1 MAEKLKA
8 EVRDDFGKGASRR
21 LRREN
26 KVPVVVYGQDED
38 PQHLA
43 LDYHTTFLAVRGNA
57 NALLELDIDGDTQ
70 IALVKDIQR
79 NPLSR
84 LIEHIDL
91 LRVKRGQKVA
101 VDVPVV
107 VEGEPAEEAIATV
120 ELLTIPVEAPVTEIP
135 ENFVLNVEG
144 REEGDNLTIADIEF
158 PADVETELEDE
169 TVVVVIAIP
178 TVEIPEPEEGEEGEG
193 EEGEEGEAAEGEESE
208 GGESEGE
215 ESSDDE

>member
-26 KVPVVVYGQDED
+26 KIPVVVYGQDED

-43 LDYHTTFLAVRGNA
+43 LDYHETFLAVRGNA
-57 NALLELDIDGDTQ
+57 NALLELDVDGETQ

-107 VEGEPAEEAIATV
+107 VEGEPAGEAIATV
-120 ELLTIPVEAPVTEIP
+120 ELLTIPVEAPVTQIP
-135 ENFVLNVEG
+135 ENFVLNVDEL
-144 REEGDNLTIADIEF
+144 EEGANLTVADIEF

-178 TVEIPEPEEGEEGEG
+178 IVEIPEPEEG